1 MDDEALMD
9 LALAEARAA
18 AMVGEVP
25 VGAIVAVDG
34 VPIAAAHNLREGHG
48 DPTAHAELIALQRAA
63 HRLGRWR
70 LSGATVYVTL
80 EPCAMCAGAM
90 VLARVDRLVYGAT
103 DPKAGAVRSLYRIAD
118 DERLNHRIAIG
129 EGVCGEESS
138 ALLRSFFAARRRKGR
153 SGE

>member
-80 EPCAMCAGAM
+80 EPCAMCAGAIAN
-90 VLARVDRLVYGAT
+90 ARVGRLVFGAT
-103 DPKAGAVRSLYRIAD
+103 EAKTGAVTSQHQLLETSATTVTD
-118 DERLNHRIAIG
+118 
-129 EGVCGEESS
+129 GVLSGRCE
-138 ALLRSFFAARRRKGR
+138 ALLQGFFEALRRRD
-153 SGE
+153 